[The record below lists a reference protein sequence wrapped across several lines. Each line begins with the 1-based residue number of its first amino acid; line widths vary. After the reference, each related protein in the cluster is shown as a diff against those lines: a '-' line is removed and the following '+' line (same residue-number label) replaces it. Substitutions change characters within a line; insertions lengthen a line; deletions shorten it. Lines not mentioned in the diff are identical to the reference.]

1 MPMTHL
7 SEIGAE
13 NRYQKKI
20 RYQIACQTSQKPVS
34 LFWLVPVFGAD
45 FWYVCQW
52 HDIAELQRASKQ
64 RHKENTPTNAPGLQ
78 HPSLLSYVGRLGS
91 GVWSTDPFSKKFLD
105 GFCPT
110 TAKRRLWL
118 SWQPIILFRCLTSC
132 QSANIAT
139 APPLIFGREKM

>member
-64 RHKENTPTNAPGLQ
+64 RHKENTPTNAPGSQ

-91 GVWSTDPFSKKFLD
+91 GLRLVGRIESGVWSTDLFSKKSLT
-105 GFCPT
+105 GFVLLQQKGGYDLVDSLFVPVFD
-110 TAKRRLWL
+110 LL
-118 SWQPIILFRCLTSC
+118 SI
-132 QSANIAT
+132 
-139 APPLIFGREKM
+139 G

>member
-7 SEIGAE
+7 AEIGAE
-13 NRYQKKI
+13 NQYQKKT
-20 RYQIACQTSQKPVS
+20 RIACQTSQKPVS
-34 LFWLVPVFGAD
+34 VFWLVAVFGAD

-110 TAKRRLWL
+110 TAKRRL
-118 SWQPIILFRCLTSC
+118 
-132 QSANIAT
+132 
-139 APPLIFGREKM
+139 